1 MEAERQIANDQA
13 EMDGQVDEPKRKRA
27 KTEDDKPKTSM
38 VDVGYRKAKGAKSIM
53 KMKEAGL
60 LDPRKIAAMKGV
72 KGKKVKK
79 KVKPEGQEEAGAGP
93 RGSSAPGVVKK
104 KEHTKPR
111 KAFKS
116 KKRYKRK

>member
-1 MEAERQIANDQA
+1 
-13 EMDGQVDEPKRKRA
+13 MDGQIDEPKRKRS
-27 KTEDDKPKTSM
+27 KQEDDTQKTSM

-53 KMKEAGL
+53 KLKEAGL
-60 LDPRKIAAMKGV
+60 LDPRKAAAMKGV

-79 KVKPEGQEEAGAGP
+79 KVRPEGQEGGQESGAGSGGP
-93 RGSSAPGVVKK
+93 SPAGGLKK

>member
-1 MEAERQIANDQA
+1 
-13 EMDGQVDEPKRKRA
+13 MDGQVDGPKRKRS
-27 KTEDDKPKTSM
+27 KQDDDTPKTSM

-53 KMKEAGL
+53 KLKEAGL

-79 KVKPEGQEEAGAGP
+79 KVRPEGQEGGQESGAGSGGP
-93 RGSSAPGVVKK
+93 SPAGGLKK
-104 KEHTKPR
+104 KQNPNTKPR